1 MKKNIF
7 KGIVG
12 FVLTVYAAGISCI
25 SVQAQE
31 SEASTE
37 AELPAKYDS
46 RDYGCITSGKSQYGG
61 TCWAFASIAA
71 AESSLIR
78 TGLADSSIDLSEF
91 HLAYYTYHDFHDP
104 LGNADAS
111 PSESLAD
118 IPSTMRI
125 GGTVGQVEYMFSRWS
140 GPVLES
146 TMPCNSDDY
155 YKGIYPDISK
165 DLSAESA
172 FHLKKMMYVSR
183 PDDIKK
189 MVMKYGSV
197 TTAYKVGSDKYMDY
211 KSYDEV
217 TYHIPDATSSDHE
230 ATIIGWDDD
239 YPKDHFKYQPEHN
252 GAWLVKDHL
261 KGNEWWWISYETYMD
276 EIAAYEFEPT
286 DLLENNYIYGGSTK
300 PVSGVNV
307 LNTEDSDMNIFTA
320 KKSTETLEKLEAVM
334 ITTLRDEDIKIT
346 IYVNPVIKDKK
357 IVDYE
362 RKYNTFDF
370 CSDYSGTFKV
380 DIPEDIYLND
390 GDTFGIDVTD
400 MSGEHNKTD
409 KVCFDTTQGFTNS
422 TDIPL
427 AGNVTIDTTSEELAI
442 GESFKIHGSVSVP
455 AEAMA
460 GISYTSSD
468 PDIASV
474 DKKGNVTAVAPG
486 TATIT
491 AAATYGSDRKTCTV
505 TVKPNPVKYI
515 SMETELTMT
524 QYERYTLH
532 PVVDPDATDQ
542 SIRFSTS
549 DPGRADVD
557 ENGCIYAAYPG
568 TATITAK
575 AADGSNVSAVCIV
588 KIVPPWDDT
597 TNTDIS
603 GGGMENTSGTGT
615 TAGTQTQKVV
625 LHVSKNCIPV
635 GGTAALT
642 AATAP
647 VVNLSKVSYLVSD
660 SSVIALNGMT
670 VTGLRPGTATITAV
684 ASDSGAFATVTVTV
698 IDVKTSSTDG
708 ASKNTVHNGNS
719 FVSKKIKYTVTGSAT
734 VSVTGAGSR
743 KIKSI
748 TIPAT
753 VRYKG
758 KTYKVTSIS
767 SKAFYKCSK
776 LKSITIKSKSLRSV
790 GRNAFKGISKN
801 AKVTVPKS
809 KYNAYRKLFKK
820 AGFSSKTVW
829 KKG

>member
-1 MKKNIF
+1 MKKNIL
-7 KGIVG
+7 KRTLMVLGLSVGIISIK
-12 FVLTVYAAGISCI
+12 TTPAMAEEAA
-25 SVQAQE
+25 
-31 SEASTE
+31 
-37 AELPAKYDS
+37 LPAKYDS
-46 RDYGCITSGKSQYGG
+46 RDYGCITSKKVQYGG

-104 LGNADAS
+104 LGVADTS
-111 PSESLAD
+111 PAESRSD
-118 IPSTMRI
+118 IPTTMMY
-125 GGTVGQVEYMFSRWS
+125 GGTLGHAQTTFSRWS

-146 TMPCNSDDY
+146 TMPCTSTDY
-155 YKGIYPDISK
+155 YKGIYPDTSK

-172 FHLKKMMYVSR
+172 FHLKNVIYVSR
-183 PDDIKK
+183 PDSIKK

-211 KSYDEV
+211 KNYDGV
-217 TYHIPDATSSDHE
+217 TYYIPDATSSNHE

-239 YPKDHFKYQPEHN
+239 YPKENFKYQPDDN
-252 GAWLVKDHL
+252 GAWLVKDHD
-261 KGNEWWWISYETYMD
+261 GNQKLWWISYETYMD
-276 EIAAYEFEPT
+276 DIAAYEFEPA
-286 DLLENNYIYGGSTK
+286 DLLENNYMHGRT

-320 KKSTETLEKLEAVM
+320 KKSTETLEKLEAVS
-334 ITTLRDEDIKIT
+334 IGTLSKKDRKIT
-346 IYVNPVIKDKK
+346 IYVNPVVKDNK

-362 RKYNTFDF
+362 YKSAEIDF
-370 CSDYSGTFKV
+370 CSEYSGHYKV

-390 GDTFGIDVTD
+390 GDTFGVEVTRED
-400 MSGEHNKTD
+400 GVKNADE
-409 KVCFDTTQGFTNS
+409 VCFDTSQGFTNS

-468 PDIASV
+468 PDIATV

-505 TVKPNPVKYI
+505 TVKPNLVKYI

-575 AADGSNVSAVCIV
+575 AADGSNVSAVCTV

-615 TAGTQTQKVV
+615 TAGTQTQVVV
-625 LHVSKNCIPV
+625 LNINKNNIPV
-635 GGTAALT
+635 GGTAELSAV
-642 AATAP
+642 TAP
-647 VVNLSKVSYLVSD
+647 TVNLSKVSYLVSD

-708 ASKNTVHNGNS
+708 ASKNTVHKGDS
-719 FVSKKIKYTVTGSAT
+719 FVSKKIEYTVTGSAAI
-734 VSVTGAGSR
+734 SVTGAGSR

-758 KTYKVTSIS
+758 KTYKVTSIG

-776 LKSITIKSKSLRSV
+776 LKSITIKSKSLKSV
-790 GRNAFKGISKN
+790 GKNAFKGISKN
-801 AKVTVPKS
+801 VKVTVPKN

-820 AGFSSKTVW
+820 AGFGSKVTW

>member
-1 MKKNIF
+1 M
-7 KGIVG
+7 
-12 FVLTVYAAGISCI
+12 S
-25 SVQAQE
+25 
-31 SEASTE
+31 
-37 AELPAKYDS
+37 AETSIPAKYDS
-46 RDYGCITSGKSQYGG
+46 RDYGCITSKKVQYGG

-91 HLAYYTYHDFHDP
+91 HLAYYAYHDFHDP
-104 LGNADAS
+104 LGVADIS
-111 PSESLAD
+111 PAESLAD

-125 GGTVGQVEYMFSRWS
+125 GGSVGHVEAAFSRWS

-155 YKGIYPDISK
+155 YKGIYPDTSK

-172 FHLKKMMYVSR
+172 FHLKSVMYVSGS
-183 PDDIKK
+183 DDIKK

-211 KSYDEV
+211 KNYDGV
-217 TYHIPDATSSDHE
+217 TYYIPDATSSDHE

-239 YPKDHFKYQPEHN
+239 YPKENFKYQPDNN
-252 GAWLVKDHL
+252 GAWLVKDHD
-261 KGNEWWWISYETYMD
+261 GNQKLWWISYETYMD
-276 EIAAYEFEPT
+276 DIAAYEFEPA
-286 DLLENNYIYGGSTK
+286 DLLENNYMHGRT

-307 LNTEDSDMNIFTA
+307 LNTENSDMNIFEA
-320 KKSTETLEKLEAVM
+320 KRSGETLEKLEAVM
-334 ITTLRDEDIKIT
+334 LWTSRKENRRIT
-346 IYVNPVIKDKK
+346 IYVNPVIKDNK

-362 RKYNTFDF
+362 HKYHTFDF
-370 CSDYSGTFKV
+370 CSEYTGTYKV
-380 DIPEDIYLND
+380 DVPEDIYLND
-390 GDTFGIDVTD
+390 GDTFGIEVTD
-400 MSGEHNKTD
+400 MKGMKPETVH
-409 KVCFDTTQGFTNS
+409 FDSTKGFTNS

-468 PDIASV
+468 PDIATV

-505 TVKPNPVKYI
+505 TVKPNLVKYI

-524 QYERYTLH
+524 LYERYTLH

-575 AADGSNVSAVCIV
+575 AADGSNVSAVCTV

-615 TAGTQTQKVV
+615 TAGTQTQVVV
-625 LHVSKNCIPV
+625 LNINKNNIPV
-635 GGTAALT
+635 GGTAALS
-642 AATAP
+642 AVTAP
-647 VVNLSKVSYLVSD
+647 TVNLSKVSYLVSD
-660 SSVIALNGMT
+660 SSVIALNGTT
-670 VTGLRPGTATITAV
+670 VTGLRPGMATITAV

-708 ASKNTVHNGNS
+708 ASKNTVHKGDS

-758 KTYKVTSIS
+758 KTYKVTSIG

-776 LKSITIKSKSLRSV
+776 LKSITIKSKSMKSV

-801 AKVTVPKS
+801 VKMTVPKS
-809 KYNAYRKLFKK
+809 RYAAYRKLFKK
-820 AGFSSKTVW
+820 AGFGSKVTW

>member
-1 MKKNIF
+1 
-7 KGIVG
+7 
-12 FVLTVYAAGISCI
+12 
-25 SVQAQE
+25 
-31 SEASTE
+31 
-37 AELPAKYDS
+37 
-46 RDYGCITSGKSQYGG
+46 
-61 TCWAFASIAA
+61 
-71 AESSLIR
+71 
-78 TGLADSSIDLSEF
+78 
-91 HLAYYTYHDFHDP
+91 
-104 LGNADAS
+104 
-111 PSESLAD
+111 
-118 IPSTMRI
+118 
-125 GGTVGQVEYMFSRWS
+125 
-140 GPVLES
+140 
-146 TMPCNSDDY
+146 
-155 YKGIYPDISK
+155 
-165 DLSAESA
+165 
-172 FHLKKMMYVSR
+172 
-183 PDDIKK
+183 
-189 MVMKYGSV
+189 
-197 TTAYKVGSDKYMDY
+197 
-211 KSYDEV
+211 
-217 TYHIPDATSSDHE
+217 
-230 ATIIGWDDD
+230 
-239 YPKDHFKYQPEHN
+239 
-252 GAWLVKDHL
+252 
-261 KGNEWWWISYETYMD
+261 
-276 EIAAYEFEPT
+276 
-286 DLLENNYIYGGSTK
+286 
-300 PVSGVNV
+300 
-307 LNTEDSDMNIFTA
+307 
-320 KKSTETLEKLEAVM
+320 
-334 ITTLRDEDIKIT
+334 
-346 IYVNPVIKDKK
+346 
-357 IVDYE
+357 
-362 RKYNTFDF
+362 
-370 CSDYSGTFKV
+370 
-380 DIPEDIYLND
+380 
-390 GDTFGIDVTD
+390 
-400 MSGEHNKTD
+400 
-409 KVCFDTTQGFTNS
+409 
-422 TDIPL
+422 
-427 AGNVTIDTTSEELAI
+427 
-442 GESFKIHGSVSVP
+442 
-455 AEAMA
+455 MA

-505 TVKPNPVKYI
+505 TVKPNLVKYI

-524 QYERYTLH
+524 LYERYTLH

-575 AADGSNVSAVCIV
+575 AADGSNVSAVCTV

-660 SSVIALNGMT
+660 SSVVSLNGAT

-708 ASKNTVHNGNS
+708 VSKNTVHKGDS
-719 FVSKKIKYTVTGSAT
+719 FVSKKIEYTVTGSAT

-743 KIKSI
+743 KIKTI

-758 KTYKVTSIS
+758 KTYKVTSIG

-776 LKSITIKSKSLRSV
+776 LKSITIKSKSMKSV
-790 GRNAFKGISKN
+790 GKNAFKGISKN
-801 AKVTVPKS
+801 VKVTVPKN

-820 AGFSSKTVW
+820 AGLGSKVMW

>member
-1 MKKNIF
+1 MKKITLKKLF
-7 KGIVG
+7 LILVITVGI
-12 FVLTVYAAGISCI
+12 ISI
-25 SVQAQE
+25 RTIPTMS
-31 SEASTE
+31 
-37 AELPAKYDS
+37 AETSIPAKYDS
-46 RDYGCITSGKSQYGG
+46 RDYGCITSKKDQYGG

-211 KSYDEV
+211 KNYDGV
-217 TYHIPDATSSDHE
+217 TYYIPDATSSNHE

-239 YPKDHFKYQPEHN
+239 YPKENFKYQPDDN
-252 GAWLVKDHL
+252 GAWLVKNHD
-261 KGNEWWWISYETYMD
+261 GNQKLWWISYETYMD
-276 EIAAYEFEPT
+276 DIAAYEFEPA
-286 DLLENNYIYGGSTK
+286 DLLENNYMHGRT

-334 ITTLRDEDIKIT
+334 LSTFRRENRRIT
-346 IYVNPVIKDKK
+346 IYVNPVIKDNE

-362 RKYNTFDF
+362 HKYNTFDF
-370 CSDYSGTFKV
+370 YSEYTGTYKV
-380 DIPEDIYLND
+380 DVPEDIYLND
-390 GDTFGIDVTD
+390 GDTFGIEVTD
-400 MSGEHNKTD
+400 MKGMKPETVH
-409 KVCFDTTQGFTNS
+409 FDSTKGFTNS

-491 AAATYGSDRKTCTV
+491 AAATYGSDRKTYTV
-505 TVKPNPVKYI
+505 TVKPNLVKYI

-575 AADGSNVSAVCIV
+575 AADGSNVSAVCTV

-625 LHVSKNCIPV
+625 LNISRNRISI
-635 GGTAALT
+635 GGTATLT

-660 SSVIALNGMT
+660 SSVVSLNGAT

-708 ASKNTVHNGNS
+708 ASKNTVHKGDS
-719 FVSKKIKYTVTGSAT
+719 FVSKKIEYTVTGSAT
-734 VSVTGAGSR
+734 VSVTGAGSG

-758 KTYKVTSIS
+758 KTYKVTSIG

-776 LKSITIKSKSLRSV
+776 LKSITIKSKSMKSV
-790 GRNAFKGISKN
+790 GKNAFKGISKN
-801 AKVTVPKS
+801 VKVTVPKS
-809 KYNAYRKLFKK
+809 RYAVYRKLFKK

>member
-31 SEASTE
+31 SEASTD

-155 YKGIYPDISK
+155 YKGIYPDTSK

-172 FHLKKMMYVSR
+172 FHLKKMMYVSGS
-183 PDDIKK
+183 DEIKK

-217 TYHIPDATSSDHE
+217 TYHIPDATSSNHE

-276 EIAAYEFEPT
+276 EIAAYEFEPA

-334 ITTLRDEDIKIT
+334 LSTFRRENRRIT
-346 IYVNPVIKDKK
+346 IYVNPVIKDNE

-362 RKYNTFDF
+362 HKYNTFDF
-370 CSDYSGTFKV
+370 YSEYTGTYKV
-380 DIPEDIYLND
+380 DVPEDIYLND
-390 GDTFGIDVTD
+390 GDTFGIEVTD
-400 MSGEHNKTD
+400 MEGEKTEA
-409 KVCFDTTQGFTNS
+409 VHFDSTQGFTNS

-427 AGNVTIDTTSEELAI
+427 AGDVTIDTTSEELAI

-505 TVKPNPVKYI
+505 TVKPNLAT
-515 SMETELTMT
+515 SLTVEESVT
-524 QYERYTLH
+524 INLYDFYTLH
-532 PVVDPDATDQ
+532 PVVDPNATDQ
-542 SIRFSTS
+542 SVSFQCP
-549 DPGRADVD
+549 DPGMADVD
-557 ENGCIYAAYPG
+557 NNGRVYARYPG
-568 TATITAK
+568 TTTIIVKTN
-575 AADGSNVSAVCIV
+575 DGSNLSAVCTV
-588 KIVPPWDDT
+588 KIIAPWNDT

-603 GGGMENTSGTGT
+603 GGGEDHATDTDTTTGT
-615 TAGTQTQKVV
+615 PTQKVV
-625 LHVSKNCIPV
+625 LNISRNRISI
-635 GGTAALT
+635 GGTATLT

-660 SSVIALNGMT
+660 SSVVSLNGAT

-698 IDVKTSSTDG
+698 IDVKTSSADG
-708 ASKNTVHNGNS
+708 ASKNTVHKGDS
-719 FVSKKIKYTVTGSAT
+719 FVSKKIEYTVTGSAT

-758 KTYKVTSIS
+758 KTYKVTSIG

-776 LKSITIKSKSLRSV
+776 LKSITIKSKSMKSV
-790 GRNAFKGISKN
+790 GKNAFKGISKN
-801 AKVTVPKS
+801 VKVTVPKN

-820 AGFSSKTVW
+820 AGFGSKVTW
-829 KKG
+829 KKSM

>member
-37 AELPAKYDS
+37 AALPAKYDS
-46 RDYGCITSGKSQYGG
+46 RDYGCITSKKVQYGG

-104 LGNADAS
+104 LGVADIS
-111 PSESLAD
+111 PAESLAD

-125 GGTVGQVEYMFSRWS
+125 GGSVGHVEAAFSRWS

-172 FHLKKMMYVSR
+172 FHLKKMMYVSGS
-183 PDDIKK
+183 DEIKK

-211 KSYDEV
+211 KNYDGV
-217 TYHIPDATSSDHE
+217 TYYIPDATSSNHE

-239 YPKDHFKYQPEHN
+239 YPKENFKYQPDDN
-252 GAWLVKDHL
+252 GAWLVKNHD
-261 KGNEWWWISYETYMD
+261 GNQKLWWISYETYMD
-276 EIAAYEFEPT
+276 DIAAYEFEPA
-286 DLLENNYIYGGSTK
+286 DLLENNYMHGRT

-334 ITTLRDEDIKIT
+334 LSTFRRENRRIT
-346 IYVNPVIKDKK
+346 IYVNPVIKDNE

-362 RKYNTFDF
+362 HKYNTFDF
-370 CSDYSGTFKV
+370 YSEYTGTYKV
-380 DIPEDIYLND
+380 DVPEDIYLND
-390 GDTFGIDVTD
+390 GDTFGIEVTD
-400 MSGEHNKTD
+400 MKGMKPETVH
-409 KVCFDTTQGFTNS
+409 FDSTKGFTNS

-505 TVKPNPVKYI
+505 TVKPNLVKYI

-575 AADGSNVSAVCIV
+575 AADGSNVSAVCTV

-625 LHVSKNCIPV
+625 LNISRNRISI
-635 GGTAALT
+635 GGTATLT

-660 SSVIALNGMT
+660 SSVVSLNGAT

-708 ASKNTVHNGNS
+708 ASKNTVHKGDS
-719 FVSKKIKYTVTGSAT
+719 FVSKKIEYTVTGSAT

-776 LKSITIKSKSLRSV
+776 LKSITIKSKSMKSV
-790 GRNAFKGISKN
+790 GKNAFKGISKN
-801 AKVTVPKS
+801 VKVTVPKN

-820 AGFSSKTVW
+820 AGFGSKVMW
-829 KKG
+829 KKSM

>member
-1 MKKNIF
+1 M
-7 KGIVG
+7 
-12 FVLTVYAAGISCI
+12 S
-25 SVQAQE
+25 
-31 SEASTE
+31 
-37 AELPAKYDS
+37 AETSIPAKYDS
-46 RDYGCITSGKSQYGG
+46 RDYGCITSKKVQYGG

-91 HLAYYTYHDFHDP
+91 HLAYYAYHDFHDP
-104 LGNADAS
+104 LGVADIS
-111 PSESLAD
+111 PAESLAD

-125 GGTVGQVEYMFSRWS
+125 GGSVGHVEAAFSRWS

-155 YKGIYPDISK
+155 YKGIYPDTSK

-172 FHLKKMMYVSR
+172 FHLKSVMYVSGS
-183 PDDIKK
+183 DDIKK

-211 KSYDEV
+211 KNYDGV
-217 TYHIPDATSSDHE
+217 TYYIPDATSSDHE

-239 YPKDHFKYQPEHN
+239 YPKENFKYQPDNN
-252 GAWLVKDHL
+252 GAWLVKDHD
-261 KGNEWWWISYETYMD
+261 GNQKLWWISYETYMD
-276 EIAAYEFEPT
+276 DIAAYEFEPA
-286 DLLENNYIYGGSTK
+286 DLLENNYMHGRT

-307 LNTEDSDMNIFTA
+307 LNTENSDMNIFEE
-320 KKSTETLEKLEAVM
+320 KRSGETLEKLEAVM
-334 ITTLRDEDIKIT
+334 LWTSRKENRRIT
-346 IYVNPVIKDKK
+346 IYVNPVIKDNK

-362 RKYNTFDF
+362 HKYHTFDF
-370 CSDYSGTFKV
+370 CSEYTGTYKV
-380 DIPEDIYLND
+380 DVPEDIYLND
-390 GDTFGIDVTD
+390 GDTFGIEVTD
-400 MSGEHNKTD
+400 MKGMKPETVH
-409 KVCFDTTQGFTNS
+409 FDSTKGFTNS

-468 PDIASV
+468 PDIATV

-505 TVKPNPVKYI
+505 TVKPNLVKYI

-524 QYERYTLH
+524 LYERYTLH

-575 AADGSNVSAVCIV
+575 AADGSNVSAVCTV

-615 TAGTQTQKVV
+615 TAGTQTQVVV
-625 LHVSKNCIPV
+625 LNINKNNIPV
-635 GGTAALT
+635 GGTAALS
-642 AATAP
+642 AVTAP
-647 VVNLSKVSYLVSD
+647 TVNLSKVSYLVSD
-660 SSVIALNGMT
+660 SSVIALNGTT
-670 VTGLRPGTATITAV
+670 VTGLRPGMATITAV

-708 ASKNTVHNGNS
+708 ASKNTVHKGDS

-758 KTYKVTSIS
+758 KTYKVTSIG

-776 LKSITIKSKSLRSV
+776 LKSITIKSKSMKSV

-801 AKVTVPKS
+801 VKMTVPKS
-809 KYNAYRKLFKK
+809 RYAAYRKLFKK
-820 AGFSSKTVW
+820 AGFGSKVTW

>member
-37 AELPAKYDS
+37 VELPAKYDS

-61 TCWAFASIAA
+61 TCWAFASTAA

-91 HLAYYTYHDFHDP
+91 HLAYYAYHDFHDP
-104 LGNADAS
+104 LGVADRS
-111 PSESLAD
+111 PAGSMSD
-118 IPSTMRI
+118 IPTTMMY
-125 GGTVGQVEYMFSRWS
+125 GGTVGRAEAAFSRWS

-146 TMPCNSDDY
+146 TMPCTSTDY
-155 YKGIYPDISK
+155 YKGIYPDTSK

-172 FHLKKMMYVSR
+172 FHLKSVMYVSR
-183 PDDIKK
+183 PDSIKK

-276 EIAAYEFEPT
+276 DIAAYEFEPA
-286 DLLENNYIYGGSTK
+286 DLLANNYMHGSK
-300 PVSGVNV
+300 AVSGVNV

-334 ITTLRDEDIKIT
+334 LETLGKKDRKIT
-346 IYVNPVIKDKK
+346 IYVNPVVKDNE

-362 RKYNTFDF
+362 YKSAEIDF
-370 CSDYSGTFKV
+370 CAEYTGRYKV

-390 GDTFGIDVTD
+390 GDTFGIEVTRED
-400 MSGEHNKTD
+400 GIKNADE
-409 KVCFDTTQGFTNS
+409 VCFDTSQGFTNS

-427 AGNVTIDTTSEELAI
+427 AGDVTIDTTSEELAI
-442 GESFKIHGSVSVP
+442 GEGFKIHGSVSVP

-505 TVKPNPVKYI
+505 TVKPNLAT
-515 SMETELTMT
+515 SLTVEESVT
-524 QYERYTLH
+524 INLYDFYTLH
-532 PVVDPDATDQ
+532 PVVDPNATNQ
-542 SIRFSTS
+542 SVSFQCP
-549 DPGRADVD
+549 DPGMADVD
-557 ENGCIYAAYPG
+557 NNGRVYARYPG
-568 TATITAK
+568 TTTIIVKTN
-575 AADGSNVSAVCIV
+575 DGSNLSAVCTV
-588 KIVPPWDDT
+588 KIIAPWNDT

-603 GGGMENTSGTGT
+603 GGGEDHATDTDTTTGT
-615 TAGTQTQKVV
+615 PTQKVV
-625 LHVSKNCIPV
+625 LNISRNRISI
-635 GGTAALT
+635 GGTATLT

-660 SSVIALNGMT
+660 SSVVSLNGAT

-708 ASKNTVHNGNS
+708 ASKNTVHKGDS
-719 FVSKKIKYTVTGSAT
+719 FVSKKIEYTVTGSAA

-776 LKSITIKSKSLRSV
+776 LKSITIKSKSMKSV
-790 GRNAFKGISKN
+790 GKNAFKGISKN
-801 AKVTVPKS
+801 VKVTVPKS

-820 AGFSSKTVW
+820 AGFGSKVTW
-829 KKG
+829 KKSM

>member
-12 FVLTVYAAGISCI
+12 FALTVYAAGISCI

-46 RDYGCITSGKSQYGG
+46 RDYGCITSKKDQYGG

-155 YKGIYPDISK
+155 YKGIYPDTSK

-172 FHLKKMMYVSR
+172 FHLKKMMYVSGS
-183 PDDIKK
+183 DEIKK

-211 KSYDEV
+211 KNYDGV
-217 TYHIPDATSSDHE
+217 TYYIPDATSSNHE

-239 YPKDHFKYQPEHN
+239 YPKENFKYQPDDN
-252 GAWLVKDHL
+252 GAWLVKDHD
-261 KGNEWWWISYETYMD
+261 GNQKLWWISYETYMD
-276 EIAAYEFEPT
+276 DIAAYEFEPA
-286 DLLENNYIYGGSTK
+286 DLLENNYMHGRT

-307 LNTEDSDMNIFTA
+307 LNTENSDMNIFEA
-320 KKSTETLEKLEAVM
+320 KRSGETLEKLEAVM
-334 ITTLRDEDIKIT
+334 LWTSRKENRRIT
-346 IYVNPVIKDKK
+346 IYVNPVIKDNK

-362 RKYNTFDF
+362 HKYHTFDF
-370 CSDYSGTFKV
+370 CSEYTGTYKV
-380 DIPEDIYLND
+380 DVPEDIYLND
-390 GDTFGIDVTD
+390 GDTFGIEVTD
-400 MSGEHNKTD
+400 MKGMKPETVH
-409 KVCFDTTQGFTNS
+409 FDSTKGFTNS

-427 AGNVTIDTTSEELAI
+427 AGDVTIDRTSEELAI

-468 PDIASV
+468 PDVATV

-505 TVKPNPVKYI
+505 TVKPNLAA
-515 SMETELTMT
+515 SLTVEESVTMKL
-524 QYERYTLH
+524 YDFYTLH
-532 PVVDPDATDQ
+532 PVVDPNATDQ
-542 SIRFSTS
+542 SVSFQCP
-549 DPGRADVD
+549 DPGMADVD
-557 ENGCIYAAYPG
+557 NNGRVYARYPG
-568 TATITAK
+568 TTTIIVKTN
-575 AADGSNVSAVCIV
+575 DGSNLSAVCNV
-588 KIVPPWDDT
+588 KIIAPWDDT
-597 TNTDIS
+597 TDIS
-603 GGGMENTSGTGT
+603 GGGTDHATDTGT
-615 TAGTQTQKVV
+615 TTGTPTQKVV
-625 LHVSKNCIPV
+625 LNISRNRISI
-635 GGTAALT
+635 GGTATLT

-660 SSVIALNGMT
+660 SSVVSLNGAT

-708 ASKNTVHNGNS
+708 ASKNTVHKGDS
-719 FVSKKIKYTVTGSAT
+719 FVSKKIEYTVTGSAT
-734 VSVTGAGSR
+734 VSVTGVGSR

-758 KTYKVTSIS
+758 KTYKVTSIG

-776 LKSITIKSKSLRSV
+776 LKSRY
-790 GRNAFKGISKN
+790 A
-801 AKVTVPKS
+801 
-809 KYNAYRKLFKK
+809 AYRKLFKK
-820 AGFSSKTVW
+820 AGLGSKVTW
-829 KKG
+829 KKEQIK

>member
-1 MKKNIF
+1 MKKITLKKLF
-7 KGIVG
+7 LILVITVGI
-12 FVLTVYAAGISCI
+12 ISI
-25 SVQAQE
+25 RTIPTMS
-31 SEASTE
+31 
-37 AELPAKYDS
+37 AETSIPAKYDS
-46 RDYGCITSGKSQYGG
+46 RDYGCITSKKDQYGG

-211 KSYDEV
+211 KNYDGV
-217 TYHIPDATSSDHE
+217 TYYIPDATSSNHE

-239 YPKDHFKYQPEHN
+239 YPKENFKYQPDDN
-252 GAWLVKDHL
+252 GAWLVKNHD
-261 KGNEWWWISYETYMD
+261 GNQKLWWISYETYMD
-276 EIAAYEFEPT
+276 DIAAYEFEPA
-286 DLLENNYIYGGSTK
+286 DLLENNYMHGRT

-334 ITTLRDEDIKIT
+334 LSTFRRENRRIT
-346 IYVNPVIKDKK
+346 IYVNPVIKDNE

-362 RKYNTFDF
+362 HKYNTFDF
-370 CSDYSGTFKV
+370 YSEYTGTYKV
-380 DIPEDIYLND
+380 DVPEDIYLND
-390 GDTFGIDVTD
+390 GDTFGIEVTD
-400 MSGEHNKTD
+400 MKGMKPETVH
-409 KVCFDTTQGFTNS
+409 FDSTKGFTNS

-491 AAATYGSDRKTCTV
+491 AAATYGSDRKTYTV
-505 TVKPNPVKYI
+505 TVKPNLVKYI

-575 AADGSNVSAVCIV
+575 AADGSNVSAVCTV

-625 LHVSKNCIPV
+625 LNISRNRISI
-635 GGTAALT
+635 GGTATLT

-660 SSVIALNGMT
+660 SSVVSLNGAT

-708 ASKNTVHNGNS
+708 ASKNTVHKGDS
-719 FVSKKIKYTVTGSAT
+719 FVSKKIEYTVTGSAT

-758 KTYKVTSIS
+758 KTYKVTSIG

-776 LKSITIKSKSLRSV
+776 LKSITIKSKSMKSV
-790 GRNAFKGISKN
+790 GKNAFKGISKN
-801 AKVTVPKS
+801 VKVTVPKS
-809 KYNAYRKLFKK
+809 RYAVYRKLFKK

>member
-37 AELPAKYDS
+37 AALPAKYDS
-46 RDYGCITSGKSQYGG
+46 RDYGCITSKKVQYGG

-104 LGNADAS
+104 LGVADTS
-111 PSESLAD
+111 PAESWSD
-118 IPSTMRI
+118 IPTTMMY
-125 GGTVGQVEYMFSRWS
+125 GGTLGHAQTTFSRWS

-146 TMPCNSDDY
+146 TMPCTSTDY
-155 YKGIYPDISK
+155 YKGIYPDTSK

-172 FHLKKMMYVSR
+172 FHLKNVIYVSR
-183 PDDIKK
+183 PDSIKK

-211 KSYDEV
+211 KNYDGV
-217 TYHIPDATSSDHE
+217 TYYIPDATSSNHE

-239 YPKDHFKYQPEHN
+239 YPKENFKYQPDDN
-252 GAWLVKDHL
+252 GAWLVKDHD
-261 KGNEWWWISYETYMD
+261 GNQKLWWISYETYMD
-276 EIAAYEFEPT
+276 DIAAYEFEPA
-286 DLLENNYIYGGSTK
+286 DLLENNYMHGRT

-320 KKSTETLEKLEAVM
+320 KKSTETLEKLEAVS
-334 ITTLRDEDIKIT
+334 IGTLSKKDRKIT
-346 IYVNPVIKDKK
+346 IYVNPVVKDNK

-362 RKYNTFDF
+362 YKSAEIDF
-370 CSDYSGTFKV
+370 CSEYSGHYKV

-390 GDTFGIDVTD
+390 GDTFGVEVTRED
-400 MSGEHNKTD
+400 GVKNADE
-409 KVCFDTTQGFTNS
+409 VCFDTSQGFTNS

-427 AGNVTIDTTSEELAI
+427 AGDVTIDTTSEELAI
-442 GESFKIHGSVSVP
+442 GEGFKIHGSVSVP

-505 TVKPNPVKYI
+505 TVKPNLVKYI

-575 AADGSNVSAVCIV
+575 AADGSNVSAVCTV

-615 TAGTQTQKVV
+615 TAGTQTQVVV
-625 LHVSKNCIPV
+625 LNINKNNIPV
-635 GGTAALT
+635 GGTAELSAV
-642 AATAP
+642 TAP
-647 VVNLSKVSYLVSD
+647 TVNLSKVSYLVSD

-698 IDVKTSSTDG
+698 IDVKTSSTDE
-708 ASKNTVHNGNS
+708 ASKNTVHKGDS
-719 FVSKKIKYTVTGSAT
+719 FVSKKIEYTVTGSAT

-820 AGFSSKTVW
+820 AGFGSKVMW

>member
-1 MKKNIF
+1 MKKITLKKLF
-7 KGIVG
+7 LILVITVGI
-12 FVLTVYAAGISCI
+12 ISI
-25 SVQAQE
+25 RTIPTMS
-31 SEASTE
+31 
-37 AELPAKYDS
+37 AETSIPAKYDS
-46 RDYGCITSGKSQYGG
+46 RDYGCITSKKVQYGG

-211 KSYDEV
+211 KNYDGV
-217 TYHIPDATSSDHE
+217 TYYIPDATSSDHE

-239 YPKDHFKYQPEHN
+239 YPKENFKYQPDDN
-252 GAWLVKDHL
+252 GAWLVKDHD
-261 KGNEWWWISYETYMD
+261 GNQKLWWISYETYMD
-276 EIAAYEFEPT
+276 EIAAYEFEPA

-409 KVCFDTTQGFTNS
+409 NVCFDTTQGFTNS

-442 GESFKIHGSVSVP
+442 GESFKIHGSISVP

-505 TVKPNPVKYI
+505 TVKPNLVKYI

-524 QYERYTLH
+524 LYERYTLH

-575 AADGSNVSAVCIV
+575 AADGSNVSAVCTV

-597 TNTDIS
+597 TNTDS
-603 GGGMENTSGTGT
+603 SGGMENTSGTGT
-615 TAGTQTQKVV
+615 TAGTQTQVVV
-625 LHVSKNCIPV
+625 LNINKNNIPV
-635 GGTAALT
+635 GGTAALS
-642 AATAP
+642 AVTAP
-647 VVNLSKVSYLVSD
+647 TVNLSKVSYLVSD

-698 IDVKTSSTDG
+698 IDVKTSSTDE
-708 ASKNTVHNGNS
+708 ASKNTVHKGDS
-719 FVSKKIKYTVTGSAT
+719 FVSKKIEYTVTGSAT

-758 KTYKVTSIS
+758 KTYKVTSIG

-776 LKSITIKSKSLRSV
+776 LKSITIKSKSMKSV
-790 GRNAFKGISKN
+790 GKNAFKGISKN
-801 AKVTVPKS
+801 VKVTVPKS
-809 KYNAYRKLFKK
+809 KYNAYRKLFTK
-820 AGFSSKTVW
+820 AGFGSKVMW

>member
-1 MKKNIF
+1 MKKNIL
-7 KGIVG
+7 KRTLIMLGLSVGI
-12 FVLTVYAAGISCI
+12 ISI
-25 SVQAQE
+25 KTTPVMAE
-31 SEASTE
+31 E

-46 RDYGCITSGKSQYGG
+46 RDYGCITSKKVQYGG

-91 HLAYYTYHDFHDP
+91 HLAYYAYHDFHDP
-104 LGNADAS
+104 LGVADIS
-111 PSESLAD
+111 PAESLAD

-125 GGTVGQVEYMFSRWS
+125 GGSVGHVEAAFSRWS

-155 YKGIYPDISK
+155 YKGIYPDTSK

-172 FHLKKMMYVSR
+172 FHLKSVMYVSGS
-183 PDDIKK
+183 DDIKK

-211 KSYDEV
+211 KNYDGV
-217 TYHIPDATSSDHE
+217 TYYIPDATSSDHE

-239 YPKDHFKYQPEHN
+239 YPKENFKYQPDNN
-252 GAWLVKDHL
+252 GAWLVKDHD
-261 KGNEWWWISYETYMD
+261 GNQKLWWISYETYMD
-276 EIAAYEFEPT
+276 DIAAYEFEPA
-286 DLLENNYIYGGSTK
+286 DLLENNYMHGRT

-334 ITTLRDEDIKIT
+334 LSTFRRENRRIT
-346 IYVNPVIKDKK
+346 IYVNPVIKDNE

-362 RKYNTFDF
+362 HKYNTFDF
-370 CSDYSGTFKV
+370 YSEYTGTYKV
-380 DIPEDIYLND
+380 DVPEDIYLND
-390 GDTFGIDVTD
+390 GDTFGIEVTD
-400 MSGEHNKTD
+400 MEGEKTEA
-409 KVCFDTTQGFTNS
+409 VHFDSTQGFTNS

-427 AGNVTIDTTSEELAI
+427 AGDVTIDTTSEELAI
-442 GESFKIHGSVSVP
+442 GESFKIHGSISVP

-505 TVKPNPVKYI
+505 TVKPNLVKYI

-524 QYERYTLH
+524 LYERYTLH

-575 AADGSNVSAVCIV
+575 AADGSNVSAVCTV

-660 SSVIALNGMT
+660 SSVVSLNGAT

-698 IDVKTSSTDG
+698 IDVKTSSADG
-708 ASKNTVHNGNS
+708 ASKNTVHKGDS
-719 FVSKKIKYTVTGSAT
+719 FVSKKIEYTVTGSAA

-758 KTYKVTSIS
+758 KTYKVTAVG

-820 AGFSSKTVW
+820 AGFGSKTVW
-829 KKG
+829 KKR